1 MSLAH
6 FLLPFSLQ
14 ASKDFNMSTS
24 NLQPNTQSNTS
35 TVPYIKTSLIEVT
48 NRLPHK
54 PPCRVFF
61 KNESEQPSGS
71 FKLRG
76 IGYLVKQSIDK
87 AKAEGVSLANIHVF
101 ASSGGNAGL
110 AAAYLA
116 QFYNVKCTVVI
127 PTIAKP
133 IIQLKLKEYGA
144 RVILFGNSIYE
155 ADNYLK
161 TLIDSAPDGIH
172 SIYCHPFNNPEIWTG
187 HSSLVDEVNQ
197 QLGSNKTNLR
207 SMVCS
212 FGGGGLYNGIYQGM
226 VNNNIQGDILLIETA
241 QAPTFRESIKA
252 KSIITLE
259 NVNSLATSLACS
271 YTTQQSLDYFHEKLA
286 GIDTTLEVIDDLDAL
301 RACVAYKRCCGKT
314 VEPACGAA
322 LSVCYDRI
330 DLLYKSLSHLQQ
342 DDILVIVVCGGSCTT
357 DSDLKHYEMAIRKA
371 ESRL

>member
-1 MSLAH
+1 
-6 FLLPFSLQ
+6 
-14 ASKDFNMSTS
+14 MSTS
-24 NLQPNTQSNTS
+24 NLQPNTQFNTS
-35 TVPYIKTSLIEVT
+35 KVPYIKTSLIEVT

-87 AKAEGVSLANIHVF
+87 AKADGVSSNDIHVF

-110 AAAYLA
+110 AAAYSA

-133 IIQLKLKEYGA
+133 IIQQKLKDYGA

-161 TLIDSAPDGIH
+161 TLIESAPEGIH
-172 SIYCHPFNNPEIWTG
+172 PIYCHPFNNPDIWTG

-197 QLGSNKTNLR
+197 QLGPNRKHLK

-226 VNNNIQGDILLIETA
+226 RNNKLQGDILLIETA
-241 QAPTFRESIKA
+241 QAPTLSESIKA

-259 NVNSLATSLACS
+259 NVSSLATSLACS
-271 YTTQQSLDYFHEKLA
+271 YTTQQSLDYFHDKSV
-286 GIDTTLEVIDDLDAL
+286 GIDTFLDVIDDLDAL

-322 LSVCYDRI
+322 LSACYDRI
-330 DLLYKSLSHLQQ
+330 DLLYKTLSHLQE

-357 DSDLKHYEMAIRKA
+357 DSDLKQYEMAIKKA
-371 ESRL
+371 ETKL

>member
-1 MSLAH
+1 
-6 FLLPFSLQ
+6 
-14 ASKDFNMSTS
+14 MSTD
-24 NLQPNTQSNTS
+24 LQPNTQFISK
-35 TVPYIKTSLIEVT
+35 VPYVKTSLIEVT
-48 NRLPHK
+48 NRLPSK

-87 AKAEGVSLANIHVF
+87 ARADGVSVNDIHVF

-116 QFYNVKCTVVI
+116 HFFNVKCTVVI

-133 IIQLKLKEYGA
+133 VIQQKLKDYGA
-144 RVILFGNSIYE
+144 KVILFGNSIYE

-161 TLIDSAPDGIH
+161 TLIESAPDGIH
-172 SIYCHPFNNPEIWTG
+172 PIYCHPFNNPDIWVG

-197 QLGSNKTNLR
+197 QLGSNRSHLK

-226 VNNNIQGDILLIETA
+226 VNNDIQGDILLIETA
-241 QAPTFRESIKA
+241 QAPTFSESLKA
-252 KSIITLE
+252 NDIITLK

-271 YTTQQSLDYFHEKLA
+271 YTTQQSLDYFHDKHS
-286 GIDTTLEVIDDLDAL
+286 GIDTYLDVIDDLDAL
-301 RACVAYKRCCGKT
+301 RACVAYKKSCGKT

-322 LSVCYDRI
+322 LSVCYNRL

-357 DSDLKHYEMAIRKA
+357 DSDLKLYEMAIKKA
-371 ESRL
+371 ETRL